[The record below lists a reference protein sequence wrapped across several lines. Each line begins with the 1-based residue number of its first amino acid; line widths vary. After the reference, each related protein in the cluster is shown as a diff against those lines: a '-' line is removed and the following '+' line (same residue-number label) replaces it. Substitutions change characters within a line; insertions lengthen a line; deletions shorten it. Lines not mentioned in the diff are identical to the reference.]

1 MITRFKRLTLVKVR
15 IPDDNLN
22 SEVQWFSESFGLFS
36 QRDKDKSCFR
46 LFIALLQAKRPMSS
60 NELAYKLNLSRAT
73 VIHHLNKLISCGLII
88 IEGNKYILRE
98 KNLELSLKRIKEDLI
113 SLIRRE
119 IDLAKHL
126 ETNKKDT
133 SAQRGLIL
141 TESKIKRLVKYYKAH
156 KMLPLTWEF
165 SRENAK
171 LLIG

>member
-113 SLIRRE
+113 STFEEMEAEAKR
-119 IDLAKHL
+119 ID
-126 ETNKKDT
+126 KK
-133 SAQRGLIL
+133 L
-141 TESKIKRLVKYYKAH
+141 K
-156 KMLPLTWEF
+156 
-165 SRENAK
+165 N
-171 LLIG
+171 

>member
-1 MITRFKRLTLVKVR
+1 MITRFKRLTIVKVR
-15 IPDDNLN
+15 IPDENLN

-36 QRDKDKSCFR
+36 QRDKDESCFR

-113 SLIRRE
+113 STFEEMEAEAKR
-119 IDLAKHL
+119 ID
-126 ETNKKDT
+126 KK
-133 SAQRGLIL
+133 L
-141 TESKIKRLVKYYKAH
+141 K
-156 KMLPLTWEF
+156 
-165 SRENAK
+165 N
-171 LLIG
+171 

>member
-1 MITRFKRLTLVKVR
+1 MITRFKRLTIVKVR
-15 IPDDNLN
+15 IPDENLN

-113 SLIRRE
+113 STFEEMEAEAKR
-119 IDLAKHL
+119 ID
-126 ETNKKDT
+126 KK
-133 SAQRGLIL
+133 L
-141 TESKIKRLVKYYKAH
+141 K
-156 KMLPLTWEF
+156 
-165 SRENAK
+165 N
-171 LLIG
+171 

>member
-36 QRDKDKSCFR
+36 QRDKVKSCFR
-46 LFIALLQAKRPMSS
+46 LFIALLQAKRSMSS

-113 SLIRRE
+113 STFEEMEADAKR
-119 IDLAKHL
+119 ID
-126 ETNKKDT
+126 KK
-133 SAQRGLIL
+133 L
-141 TESKIKRLVKYYKAH
+141 K
-156 KMLPLTWEF
+156 
-165 SRENAK
+165 N
-171 LLIG
+171 

>member
-15 IPDDNLN
+15 IPDENLN

-113 SLIRRE
+113 STFEEMEAEAKR
-119 IDLAKHL
+119 ID
-126 ETNKKDT
+126 KK
-133 SAQRGLIL
+133 L
-141 TESKIKRLVKYYKAH
+141 K
-156 KMLPLTWEF
+156 
-165 SRENAK
+165 N
-171 LLIG
+171 

>member
-1 MITRFKRLTLVKVR
+1 MITRFKRLTIVKVR
-15 IPDDNLN
+15 IPDENLN

-73 VIHHLNKLISCGLII
+73 VIHHLTKLISCGLII

-113 SLIRRE
+113 STFEEMEAEAKR
-119 IDLAKHL
+119 ID
-126 ETNKKDT
+126 KK
-133 SAQRGLIL
+133 L
-141 TESKIKRLVKYYKAH
+141 K
-156 KMLPLTWEF
+156 
-165 SRENAK
+165 N
-171 LLIG
+171 

>member
-46 LFIALLQAKRPMSS
+46 LFIALLQAKRSMSS

-113 SLIRRE
+113 STFEEMEAEAKR
-119 IDLAKHL
+119 ID
-126 ETNKKDT
+126 KK
-133 SAQRGLIL
+133 L
-141 TESKIKRLVKYYKAH
+141 K
-156 KMLPLTWEF
+156 
-165 SRENAK
+165 N
-171 LLIG
+171 